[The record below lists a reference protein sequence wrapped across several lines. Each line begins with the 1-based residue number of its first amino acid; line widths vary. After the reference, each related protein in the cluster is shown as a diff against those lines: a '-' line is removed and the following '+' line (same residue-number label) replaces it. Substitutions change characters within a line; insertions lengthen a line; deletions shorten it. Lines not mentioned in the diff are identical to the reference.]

1 MIPALKL
8 AETKELEVE
17 RVRDFEA
24 AVTDE
29 ERHRRIDT
37 TRLGDAPHSLI
48 TTLEPFED

>member
-1 MIPALKL
+1 VIPALKL

-29 ERHRRIDT
+29 ERHRRIDA
-37 TRLGDAPHSLI
+37 TRLRAAPHSLI
-48 TTLEPFED
+48 TTRELFED